1 MRARREGSVT
11 FYSTLTLVGAT
22 REEPMLKTKTALTAL
37 TTSFMAVT
45 ALSSAA
51 MAQSTTLTM
60 LVDNASHT
68 IAISEAL
75 VEAYEANN
83 PDVNIEIET
92 RPGGGEG
99 DNIVKTRLATG
110 QMTDIFWY
118 NSGSLLQALA
128 PQQTLA
134 DLSDEPFM
142 DRVMDSFKQ
151 VVSAGEGVYGVPTR
165 PAEAGGI
172 FYNRTIY
179 EELGLEVPQTWDEF
193 MANNEAIKAAGIP
206 AVIQTYGEPWTSQV
220 LLLADYYNVQ
230 NAVPDFAEQY
240 TANQAKF
247 ASTPAALRGFEY
259 LKEVHEGGYMN
270 EDVGAARYEDGLRM
284 LAEGEGAHYPMITFA
299 IPALS
304 EGYPDQIEDV
314 GFFALPAAE
323 AEDTGLTVWMPAGF
337 YIPQTSSNI
346 DAAKQFLDFVASP
359 EGCQV
364 QSEAVAVNGPYLIEG
379 CELPD
384 DVAAPVEDLLPYFEN
399 GNNAPALEFLSPIKG
414 PILEQLT
421 VEVGSGF
428 REPADAAALYD
439 EDVRKQAQQLGLE
452 GW

>member
-1 MRARREGSVT
+1 M
-11 FYSTLTLVGAT
+11 STKNNLLLAGFAAGLLG
-22 REEPMLKTKTALTAL
+22 M
-37 TTSFMAVT
+37 T

-51 MAQSTTLTM
+51 MAQSVNLTM

-75 VEAYEANN
+75 VNAFEEKN
-83 PDVNIEIET
+83 PDVSIEIET

-118 NSGSLLQALA
+118 NTGSLLQALNPA
-128 PQQTLA
+128 QTLV
-134 DLSDEPFM
+134 DLSGEAFM
-142 DRVMDSFKQ
+142 DGIAESFKQ

-172 FYNRTIY
+172 FYNTKIY
-179 EELGLEVPQTWDEF
+179 EQLGLSVPKTWDEF
-193 MANNEAIKAAGIP
+193 MANNEKIKAAGIP

-220 LLLADYYNVQ
+220 IVLADYYNVQ
-230 NAVPDFAEQY
+230 SAHPDFAEQY
-240 TANQAKF
+240 TAGTAKF
-247 ASTPAALRGFEY
+247 ATTPEAVRSFER
-259 LKEVHEGGYMN
+259 LKAVADGGYFN
-270 EDVGAARYEDGLRM
+270 EDFGAATYEDGLRM
-284 LAEGEGAHYPMITFA
+284 IAQGEGAHYPMITFA

-304 EGYPDQIEDV
+304 EGYPDQINDV
-314 GFFALPAAE
+314 GFFALPGDS
-323 AEDTGLTVWMPAGF
+323 AEDNGLTVWMPAGF
-337 YIPQTSSNI
+337 YIPQTSSNV
-346 DAAKQFLDFVASP
+346 DVAKQFLAFVASP
-359 EGCQV
+359 EGCAV

-379 CELPD
+379 CELPE
-384 DVAAPVEDLLPYFEN
+384 DVVTSVSDLLPYFEE
-399 GNNAPALEFLSPIKG
+399 GGKNAPALEFLSPIKG

-421 VEVGSGF
+421 VEVGSGI

-439 EDVRKQAQQLGLE
+439 EDVRKQAQQLGLS